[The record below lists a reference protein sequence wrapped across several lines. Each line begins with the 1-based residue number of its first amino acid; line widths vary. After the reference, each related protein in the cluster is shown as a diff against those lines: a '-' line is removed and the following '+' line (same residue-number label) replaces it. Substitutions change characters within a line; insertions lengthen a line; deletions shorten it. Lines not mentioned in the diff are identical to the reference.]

1 MIVFDAE
8 NEVMGRVASVVAKEA
23 LQGNEVSVIN
33 CEKAFISGTKDNI
46 VKEFK
51 EIRALNLNR
60 PEKGPFISK
69 DSEKIM
75 RRKIRAMLP
84 DFRVGRGRDAW
95 KKIRCYKGI
104 PENMQKE
111 KIIKIKSKIPKRHMT
126 VGELSNF
133 A

>member
-60 PEKGPFISK
+60 P
-69 DSEKIM
+69 
-75 RRKIRAMLP
+75 
-84 DFRVGRGRDAW
+84 
-95 KKIRCYKGI
+95 
-104 PENMQKE
+104 
-111 KIIKIKSKIPKRHMT
+111 
-126 VGELSNF
+126 
-133 A
+133 

>member
-1 MIVFDAE
+1 
-8 NEVMGRVASVVAKEA
+8 MGRVASVVAKEA

>member
-60 PEKGPFISK
+60 PEKGPFIYK